1 MVMREQGAGVLDY
14 GLQGNEST
22 GSRWEWSGLQ
32 GMNASAACMVSGL
45 DLFTSAQP
53 AEQQVI

>member
-1 MVMREQGAGVLDY
+1 MREQGAGVLDY